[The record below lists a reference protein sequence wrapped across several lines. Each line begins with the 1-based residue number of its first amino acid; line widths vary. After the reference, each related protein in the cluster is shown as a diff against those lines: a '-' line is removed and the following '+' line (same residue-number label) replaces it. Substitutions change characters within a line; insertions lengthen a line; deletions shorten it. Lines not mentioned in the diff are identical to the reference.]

1 MLYPEVSR
9 TVVRGLIRVR
19 ELLLKSMAIEKMEG
33 KIKGWALVTM
43 TLQVQAQLPVQAA
56 AVQNRCHR
64 KKKQQ
69 YLTMCGREI
78 TGRKGAMCDA
88 TTSSNAVH
96 L

>member
-1 MLYPEVSR
+1 
-9 TVVRGLIRVR
+9 
-19 ELLLKSMAIEKMEG
+19 MAVEKVEG

-43 TLQVQAQLPVQAA
+43 TLQVQAQLPVQAEA
-56 AVQNRCHR
+56 AAAQNRCHR